1 MKRRSWQM
9 DGNNYAVKFIRH
21 LKLEKLPDPVVKQAK
36 ICLLDL
42 VGASLA
48 GANTRGAKILL
59 SFSTQQMNGLREA
72 TVIKANQKLPCAGA
86 ALVNG
91 FIANALDIDDGYR
104 KIKGHPGAA
113 VFPAILAVS
122 ERMGATGKQ
131 FLEAL
136 VIGYEIAIR
145 AGEVLHAHYGF
156 YHGSGSWGAVASA
169 AGAAKLLRL
178 PERETKHALGIAE
191 AFAPLVPEMRAVE
204 FPSMAPK
211 DGIPWGAMVG
221 ASAALLAEK
230 GFTGIPSLL
239 GDLKR
244 NRDVFTLGKDFKMR
258 KLYFKPYPC
267 CRWAQPAIEGLL
279 KLMINDKLNHRDIS
293 KVTIRS
299 FSEAVRLCQ
308 TVPTSVEEA
317 EYHVLFPVAIAAVY
331 GEFTPKFLAETYFR
345 DKKIIRFM
353 KKISIVK
360 DPKIQR
366 QFPEKCLSEV
376 EIVTNQGKK
385 YRSGLIAARGDF
397 DLPLS
402 ESELED
408 KFVQMTKE
416 LLTQK
421 QMDSII
427 ELVKNFEHHQV
438 RDLIYFLK

>member
-1 MKRRSWQM
+1 M
-9 DGNNYAVKFIRH
+9 DGNDFAVKFIRN
-21 LKLEKLPDPVVKQAK
+21 LKLEKIPAPVVKQAK

-48 GANTRGAKILL
+48 GANVKGAKILL
-59 SFSTQQMNGLREA
+59 GFSTQQMNGLREA

-86 ALVNG
+86 ALANG

-113 VFPAILAVS
+113 VFPSILAVS
-122 ERMGATGKQ
+122 EKVGATGKQ

-145 AGEVLHAHYGF
+145 AGEILHAHYGF
-156 YHGSGSWGAVASA
+156 YHGSGSWGAIASA
-169 AGAAKLLRL
+169 AGAARLLRL
-178 PERETKHALGIAE
+178 PERETRHALGIAE

-221 ASAALLAEK
+221 TSAALLAER
-230 GFTGIPSLL
+230 GFTGVPSLL
-239 GDLKR
+239 GDSKR
-244 NRDVFTLGKDFKMR
+244 NRDVFTLGKEFRMM

-279 KLMINDKLNHRDIS
+279 KLMGNEKLSHRDIS

-299 FSEAVRLCQ
+299 FSEAVSLCQ

-317 EYHVLFPVAIAAVY
+317 EYHVLFPVAVAAVY
-331 GEFTPKFLAETYFR
+331 DEFTPKFLEEKYFR
-345 DKKIIRFM
+345 DRKIIQFM

-360 DPKIQR
+360 DPKIQQ

-385 YRSGLIAARGDF
+385 IRSGLIAARGDH
-397 DLPLS
+397 DLPFS
-402 ESELED
+402 EKELED
-408 KFVQMTKE
+408 KFVRMTRE
-416 LLTQK
+416 LLSEKETYSVI
-421 QMDSII
+421 DIVRHF
-427 ELVKNFEHHQV
+427 ERYHVK
-438 RDLIYFLK
+438 DLIKYLK

>member
-1 MKRRSWQM
+1 MEVEETM
-9 DGNNYAVKFIRH
+9 DGNDFAVKFIRN
-21 LKLEKLPDPVVKQAK
+21 LKLEKIPAPVVKQAK

-48 GANTRGAKILL
+48 GAKVRGAKILL
-59 SFSTQQMNGLREA
+59 GFSTQQMNGLREA

-113 VFPAILAVS
+113 VFPSILAVS
-122 ERMGATGKQ
+122 ERIGATGKQ

-136 VIGYEIAIR
+136 VTSYEIAIR
-145 AGEVLHAHYGF
+145 AGEILHAHYGF

-191 AFAPLVPEMRAVE
+191 AFAPLVPEMRSVE

-221 ASAALLAEK
+221 TSASLLAQK

-239 GDLKR
+239 GDSKH
-244 NRDVFTLGKDFKMR
+244 NRDVFTLGEKFKMM

-279 KLMINDKLNHRDIS
+279 KLMGNEKLSHRDIS

-299 FSEAVRLCQ
+299 FSEAVSLCQ

-317 EYHVLFPVAIAAVY
+317 EYHVLFPVAVAAVY
-331 GEFTPKFLAETYFR
+331 GEFTPKFLEEKYFR
-345 DKKIIRFM
+345 DRKIIQFM

-360 DPKIQR
+360 DRKIQQ
-366 QFPEKCLSEV
+366 QFPAKCLSEV

-385 YRSGLIAARGDF
+385 IRSGLIAARGDF

-416 LLTQK
+416 ILTQK
-421 QMDSII
+421 QMDSFI
-427 ELVKNFEHHQV
+427 ELVKNFEHYQV
-438 RDLIYFLK
+438 RDLIKFLK